1 MKTKTTRRLAAAAAL
16 LLTLSLPAAIQAH
29 DDKSPAAPNHGAMNH
44 GTMNHGT
51 MNHGAMAQPAIAV
64 TGAWARPTIAKL
76 RITAAYF
83 QAATAAGGDRLLGAK
98 TPMAER
104 AELHEHVMENGI
116 ARMRPVDA
124 VAVAPD
130 APAVFQPG
138 GYHVMIMGLK
148 GPLKEGETFPLT
160 LTFEKAGDVTVD
172 VMVMKKAAMD
182 HGMHKH

>member
-1 MKTKTTRRLAAAAAL
+1 
-16 LLTLSLPAAIQAH
+16 
-29 DDKSPAAPNHGAMNH
+29 
-44 GTMNHGT
+44 
-51 MNHGAMAQPAIAV
+51 
-64 TGAWARPTIAKL
+64 
-76 RITAAYF
+76 
-83 QAATAAGGDRLLGAK
+83 
-98 TPMAER
+98 
-104 AELHEHVMENGI
+104 MENGI